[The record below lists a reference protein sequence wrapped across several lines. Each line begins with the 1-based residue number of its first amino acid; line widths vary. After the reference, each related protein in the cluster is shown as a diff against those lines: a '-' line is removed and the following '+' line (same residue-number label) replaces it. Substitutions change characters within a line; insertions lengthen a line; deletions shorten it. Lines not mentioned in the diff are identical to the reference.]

1 MSDVMDSRVI
11 VLSEQSG
18 LFFVGPDAPEPWL
31 ADSRQAMRFASGSQA
46 WRYAKGLEQSQSEF
60 LEGHPVELE
69 TYDTVSRDTARVV
82 SSADP
87 YPVLKARWRRAFGE
101 PLPLDYSVRP
111 GHPGR
116 HSRALVRLSERHG
129 LARRSCARW

>member
-31 ADSRQAMRFASGSQA
+31 ADPRQAMRFASGSQA

-69 TYDTVSRDTARVV
+69 TYDPVANEAARVV
-82 SSADP
+82 STDAT
-87 YPVLKARWRRAFGE
+87 YPVLRARWRQALGE
-101 PLPLDYSVRP
+101 PVPLD
-111 GHPGR
+111 
-116 HSRALVRLSERHG
+116 RLSFCVCWP
-129 LARRSCARW
+129 SCVVPRTWRA